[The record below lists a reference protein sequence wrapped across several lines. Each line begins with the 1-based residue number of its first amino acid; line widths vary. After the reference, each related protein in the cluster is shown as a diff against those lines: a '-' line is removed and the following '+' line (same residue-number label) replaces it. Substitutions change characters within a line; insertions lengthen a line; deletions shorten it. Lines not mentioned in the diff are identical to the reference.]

1 MVKFIIP
8 TPVFIPAFIERL
20 CVWFLL
26 RHRKK
31 HYGIAFRRIK
41 LTKDRFVIVDPED
54 YLKLSQYHWQLFES
68 KSKKCYAVRLD
79 NEKIVRMHRVIMN
92 APAGKIVDHENHNG
106 LDNRK
111 SNLRFA
117 TLAENSQNSTKRIK
131 NVTSKYKG
139 VCLSKGHRKWMA
151 SITCDHKRKHLGYFD
166 NEEDAA
172 RAYDEAAKKY
182 HGEFAVLNFPPTKSP
197 QLYVGGLKEQ
207 YIPQII
213 VAAVVIL
220 VTLIVQFGFKI
231 INVKER
237 NMRISVEEVFETVR
251 MTIEQ
256 NFDIRTVTLGVNLK
270 DCIDR
275 NISAFNKRIYK
286 RLSEMGRRLNRCADE
301 LEQKYGIPITNRRIS
316 VTPVALLIEPLPR
329 VISAAVSVAKTLD
342 RAARA
347 ADIDFIGGFGAL
359 VHKGMTSADEL
370 LMDSIPQAISKTQR
384 LCGFLNLAS
393 SRAGMNM
400 TAIEKVG
407 HIIRELAERSK
418 NGIGCAKLAVFANV
432 PEDNP
437 FMAGAHHGI
446 GEPDF
451 SLNIGISGP
460 GVVRDVVANNP
471 KCDLTALSEVI
482 KRTVFKI
489 TRAGELIGR
498 EMAEMMNPVR
508 DKVSLIPHGRR
519 RRPVSN
525 GMKVDFGIVDISLAS
540 TPKKGDSV
548 AQIIEAMGVSRM
560 GRAGSTAALAMLMDA
575 VKKGGSMASGNVGGL
590 SGTFI
595 PVSEDAGMIRAVR
608 TGALS
613 LEKLEALTSVCS
625 VGLDMFAV
633 PGDTPADCISAI
645 IADELA
651 IGVVNNKTTS
661 VRVIP
666 VPGKK
671 AGQIAHFGGLLG
683 SAPIM
688 KVSKI
693 ASPNFINRKG
703 RIPAQI
709 QALRN

>member
-1 MVKFIIP
+1 
-8 TPVFIPAFIERL
+8 
-20 CVWFLL
+20 
-26 RHRKK
+26 
-31 HYGIAFRRIK
+31 
-41 LTKDRFVIVDPED
+41 
-54 YLKLSQYHWQLFES
+54 
-68 KSKKCYAVRLD
+68 
-79 NEKIVRMHRVIMN
+79 
-92 APAGKIVDHENHNG
+92 
-106 LDNRK
+106 
-111 SNLRFA
+111 
-117 TLAENSQNSTKRIK
+117 
-131 NVTSKYKG
+131 
-139 VCLSKGHRKWMA
+139 
-151 SITCDHKRKHLGYFD
+151 
-166 NEEDAA
+166 
-172 RAYDEAAKKY
+172 
-182 HGEFAVLNFPPTKSP
+182 
-197 QLYVGGLKEQ
+197 
-207 YIPQII
+207 
-213 VAAVVIL
+213 
-220 VTLIVQFGFKI
+220 
-231 INVKER
+231 
-237 NMRISVEEVFETVR
+237 MRISVEEVFETVK

-270 DCIDR
+270 DCVDR
-275 NISAFNKRIYK
+275 NLTSFNKRIYK
-286 RLSEMGRRLNRCADE
+286 RLSEMGKKLNQCADQ
-301 LEQKYGIPITNRRIS
+301 LEEKYGIPITNRRIS

-329 VISAAVSVAKTLD
+329 KISTAVSVAKTLD
-342 RAARA
+342 RAAKA

-359 VHKGMTSADEL
+359 VQKGMTSADEL
-370 LMDSIPQAISKTQR
+370 LIDSLPQALSQTER
-384 LCGFLNLAS
+384 LCSFLNLAS

-407 HIIRELAERSK
+407 HIIKEIARSSK

-446 GEPDF
+446 GEGDY

-460 GVVRDVVANNP
+460 GVVREVVLNNP

-498 EMAEMMNPVR
+498 EVAQM
-508 DKVSLIPHGRR
+508 
-519 RRPVSN
+519 
-525 GMKVDFGIVDISLAS
+525 MKVDFGIVDISLAS
-540 TPKKGDSV
+540 TPKRGDSV
-548 AQIIEAMGVSRM
+548 AEIIEAMGVSRM

-608 TGALS
+608 TGALN

-633 PGDTPADCISAI
+633 PGDTPAEVISAI

-661 VRVIP
+661 VRIIP
-666 VPGKK
+666 APGKK
-671 AGQIAHFGGLLG
+671 AGQIVHFGGLLG

-693 ASPNFINRKG
+693 ASPNFIKRKG

>member
-1 MVKFIIP
+1 MDKIYLPIPVPEVIIR
-8 TPVFIPAFIERL
+8 I

-31 HYGIAFRRIK
+31 RYGCAFMRIK
-41 LTKDRFVIVDPED
+41 LTKEKFAIVDPED
-54 YLKLSQYHWQLFES
+54 YQKLAGYNWQLFES
-68 KSKKCYAVRLD
+68 KSENFYAVRND
-79 NEKIVRMHRVIMN
+79 GKKIVRMHRVIMN
-92 APAGKIVDHENHNG
+92 APAGSIIDHRDRDG
-106 LDNRK
+106 LNNTK
-111 SNLRFA
+111 QNLRFA
-117 TLAENSQNSTKRIK
+117 TPSQNCCNCRRPK
-131 NVTSKYKG
+131 NCSSKYRG
-139 VCLSKGHRKWMA
+139 VSFHIKIRKWRA
-151 SITCDHKRKHLGYFD
+151 EIRYNGIRRHLGYFE
-166 NEEDAA
+166 NEDDAA
-172 RAYDEAAKKY
+172 KAYDQAAKIY
-182 HGEFAVLNFPPTKSP
+182 HGEFAVLNFPDESQIKYLAPTFS
-197 QLYVGGLKEQ
+197 GGFLLPK
-207 YIPQII
+207 II
-213 VAAVVIL
+213 VAAALIL
-220 VTLIVQFGFKI
+220 GTLIVQFGI

-237 NMRISVEEVFETVR
+237 NMRMSVEEVFETVK

-270 DCIDR
+270 DCVDR
-275 NISAFNKRIYK
+275 NLSAFNKRIFK
-286 RLSEMGRRLNRCADE
+286 RLSEMGRRLNKCADQ

-329 VISAAVSVAKTLD
+329 KISTAVSVAKTLD

-359 VHKGMTSADEL
+359 VHKGMTGADEL
-370 LMDSIPQAISKTQR
+370 LIDSIPKAISQTQR

-393 SRAGMNM
+393 TRAGMNM

-407 HIIRELAERSK
+407 HIIKELAARSK

-446 GEPDF
+446 GEPDY

-498 EMAEMMNPVR
+498 EVAELM
-508 DKVSLIPHGRR
+508 D
-519 RRPVSN
+519 
-525 GMKVDFGIVDISLAS
+525 VDFGIVDISLAS
-540 TPKKGDSV
+540 TPKRGDSV

-613 LEKLEALTSVCS
+613 LEKLETLTSVCS

-633 PGDTPADCISAI
+633 PGDTPADVISAI

-661 VRVIP
+661 VRIIP

-671 AGQIAHFGGLLG
+671 AGQIVTFGGLLG

-688 KVSKI
+688 KVSKL

>member
-1 MVKFIIP
+1 
-8 TPVFIPAFIERL
+8 
-20 CVWFLL
+20 
-26 RHRKK
+26 
-31 HYGIAFRRIK
+31 
-41 LTKDRFVIVDPED
+41 
-54 YLKLSQYHWQLFES
+54 
-68 KSKKCYAVRLD
+68 
-79 NEKIVRMHRVIMN
+79 
-92 APAGKIVDHENHNG
+92 
-106 LDNRK
+106 
-111 SNLRFA
+111 
-117 TLAENSQNSTKRIK
+117 
-131 NVTSKYKG
+131 
-139 VCLSKGHRKWMA
+139 
-151 SITCDHKRKHLGYFD
+151 
-166 NEEDAA
+166 
-172 RAYDEAAKKY
+172 
-182 HGEFAVLNFPPTKSP
+182 
-197 QLYVGGLKEQ
+197 
-207 YIPQII
+207 
-213 VAAVVIL
+213 
-220 VTLIVQFGFKI
+220 
-231 INVKER
+231 
-237 NMRISVEEVFETVR
+237 MRISVEEVFETVR

-275 NISAFNKRIYK
+275 NLLAFNKRIFK
-286 RLSEMGRRLNRCADE
+286 RLSEMGKRLNKCADE

-329 VISAAVSVAKTLD
+329 KISTAVSVAKTLD

-347 ADIDFIGGFGAL
+347 ANIDFIGGFGAL

-370 LMDSIPQAISKTQR
+370 LIDSIPQAISQTQR

-407 HIIRELAERSK
+407 HVLKELAAKSK
-418 NGIGCAKLAVFANV
+418 NGIGCAKFAVFANV

-471 KCDLTALSEVI
+471 RCDLTALSEVI

-489 TRAGELIGR
+489 TRAGELIGT
-498 EMAEMMNPVR
+498 ELAKMMNPVR
-508 DKVSLIPHGRR
+508 DTPKGDSRQ

-525 GMKVDFGIVDISLAS
+525 GKKVNFGIVDISLAS

-548 AQIIEAMGVSRM
+548 AEIIEAMGVSRM

-633 PGDTPADCISAI
+633 PGDTPADVLSAI

-651 IGVVNNKTTS
+651 IGVANNKTTS
-661 VRVIP
+661 VRIIP

-671 AGQIAHFGGLLG
+671 AGQIVHFGGLLG

-693 ASPNFINRKG
+693 ASPNFIKRKG
-703 RIPAQI
+703 RIPAQVG
-709 QALRN
+709 ALRN

>member
-1 MVKFIIP
+1 MYFNLRIKVPKLITNLVLWFI
-8 TPVFIPAFIERL
+8 
-20 CVWFLL
+20 L
-26 RHRKK
+26 RRRKK
-31 HYGIAFRRIK
+31 HYGFAFRRIK
-41 LTKDRFVIVDPED
+41 LTKDRPVGQKPAAARYAIVDPED
-54 YLKLSQYHWQLFES
+54 YQKLSQYNWQLCET
-68 KSKKCYAVRLD
+68 KSKNFYAARF
-79 NEKIVRMHRVIMN
+79 EGKEIVRMHRVIMN
-92 APAGKIVDHENHNG
+92 APAGSIIDHRDRDG
-106 LDNRK
+106 LNNTKR
-111 SNLRFA
+111 NLRFA
-117 TLAENSQNSTKRIK
+117 TVSQNCCNSSRLK
-131 NVTSKYKG
+131 NGSSKYKG
-139 VCLSKGHRKWMA
+139 VSFAKRGGKWRA
-151 SITCDHKRKHLGYFD
+151 EISYNGIHKHLGYFD
-166 NEEDAA
+166 NEEEAA
-172 RAYDEAAKKY
+172 RAYDQAAKKY
-182 HGEFAVLNFPPTKSP
+182 HGEFAVLNFPPSESP
-197 QLYVGGLKEQ
+197 QFHIGGLKEQ
-207 YIPQII
+207 NLPKII
-213 VAAVVIL
+213 VAAVLIL
-220 VTLIVQFGFKI
+220 VTLVVRFGL

-237 NMRISVEEVFETVR
+237 NMRISVEEVFETVK

-256 NFDIRTVTLGVNLK
+256 NFDIRTVTLGVNLM

-275 NISAFNKRIYK
+275 NLSAFNKRVFK
-286 RLSEMGRRLNRCADE
+286 RLSEMGRRLNKCADQI
-301 LEQKYGIPITNRRIS
+301 EQKYGIPITNRRIS

-329 VISAAVSVAKTLD
+329 KISTAVSVAKMLD

-359 VHKGMTSADEL
+359 VHKGMTGADEL
-370 LMDSIPQAISKTQR
+370 LIDSIPQAISQTQR
-384 LCGFLNLAS
+384 LCSFLNLAS

-407 HIIRELAERSK
+407 HIIKALAARSK

-446 GEPDF
+446 GEPDY

-498 EMAEMMNPVR
+498 EVAELM
-508 DKVSLIPHGRR
+508 D
-519 RRPVSN
+519 
-525 GMKVDFGIVDISLAS
+525 VDFGIVDISLAS
-540 TPKKGDSV
+540 TPKRGDSV
-548 AQIIEAMGVSRM
+548 AEIIEAMGVSCM

-613 LEKLEALTSVCS
+613 LEKLETLTSVCS

-633 PGDTPADCISAI
+633 PGDTPADVISAI

-661 VRVIP
+661 VRIIP

-671 AGQIAHFGGLLG
+671 AGQIVHFGGLLG

-688 KVSKI
+688 KVSKL